1 MKITLDPKYNIAYV
15 QLKEKTGTVNSIKLS
30 EEVVID
36 LAPDGSL
43 YGIELLNAN
52 EQINADNEGNIQFI
66 NLLSGNSQ
74 ILKIAG

>member
-36 LAPDGSL
+36 LAPDGSV

-52 EQINADNEGNIQFI
+52 EQINADKEGNIQFI